1 MRCEL
6 LIIFCVSFLN
16 SLTVERGSNDRILMV
31 SEDECDNTFYGKDE
45 EDDDKDYRYCECPG
59 KKNTFLSQDND
70 QYRCRNEE
78 YLSRLLHFL
87 KVALFADNNGLLTI
101 HETSLATLFKCF
113 LIQLS
118 FTTKP

>member
-31 SEDECDNTFYGKDE
+31 SEDECEDTFYGEDE
-45 EDDDKDYRYCECPG
+45 EDYPFCECSG
-59 KKNTFLSQDND
+59 RKNTFLSQDND
-70 QYRCRNEE
+70 QYRCRNED
-78 YLSRLLHFL
+78 YLRRLLHFL
-87 KVALFADNNGLLTI
+87 KLALFADNNGLLTI
-101 HETSLATLFKCF
+101 HETSLAILFKCF